1 MSLDTCEQCGEF
13 INTDEGPEVYRG
25 DSLSCVC
32 DLCWESGASQS
43 IAGVGGEMYLV
54 TRVMKTCITNIGE
67 IDLNTNGLCGM
78 MPVYEKKEEAI
89 AYAKSQEPFA
99 EVLKVERVE

>member
-13 INTDEGPEVYRG
+13 INTDESPEVYRG

-43 IAGVGGEMYLV
+43 IAGVYSAYYEMLTKAEKSRLTKFVNFLKENVDYEDMAKALGAIMLGGGDDMY
-54 TRVMKTCITNIGE
+54 KAKE
-67 IDLNTNGLCGM
+67 LNKG
-78 MPVYEKKEEAI
+78 A
-89 AYAKSQEPFA
+89 
-99 EVLKVERVE
+99 VE